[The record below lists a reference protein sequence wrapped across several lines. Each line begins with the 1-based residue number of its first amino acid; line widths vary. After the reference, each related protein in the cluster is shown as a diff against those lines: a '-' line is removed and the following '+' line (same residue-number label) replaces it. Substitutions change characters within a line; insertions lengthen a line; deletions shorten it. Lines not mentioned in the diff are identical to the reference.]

1 VRPIDTAIVVCPRA
15 DTPEA
20 GLLTIR
26 VAGLP
31 LLTRILL
38 TAQRAGIQRL
48 TVVAEGSQQPA
59 LRAELDGEARLRG
72 RVRWFEPTG
81 EHRMEAAHSL
91 ILPPSVVLDAG
102 ALRGWIGRVGD
113 GELVAATTE
122 DAAASPLAVPGVLL
136 PACIEAVYQGQ
147 PALKKFLVRLDG
159 ERRLIRLPWEGGP
172 PHPVRSAGEVPE
184 IERAMLTTLRS
195 PDDGPVVDRYVN
207 RTLSAIL
214 TRGLLNSRVTPNQV
228 TGASLVTGL
237 IGAWLLGG
245 EGGARSL
252 LGLILFQLSVILD
265 HVDGE
270 VARLKFLFSRLGKWL
285 DNFSDHAVDL
295 AVIAFLTWRV
305 AEGQP
310 AGYFITLSLAAA
322 LGVTGAFLLVFGWS
336 VSGGRR
342 EVRTTATAR
351 LLARVLATLAN
362 RDGFCLPLWLAVLLG
377 RPEWF
382 LWALAIGAN
391 AYWIAWLFVYGVP
404 PRSRATEVGSA
415 V

>member
-1 VRPIDTAIVVCPRA
+1 
-15 DTPEA
+15 
-20 GLLTIR
+20 
-26 VAGLP
+26 
-31 LLTRILL
+31 
-38 TAQRAGIQRL
+38 
-48 TVVAEGSQQPA
+48 
-59 LRAELDGEARLRG
+59 
-72 RVRWFEPTG
+72 
-81 EHRMEAAHSL
+81 MEAACSL

-102 ALRGWIGRVGD
+102 ALREWIGRTGD
-113 GELVAATTE
+113 GDRVTATTA
-122 DAAASPLAVPGVLL
+122 DAAAGPLVVPGVFLRS
-136 PACIEAVYQGQ
+136 CIQAAHRGQ
-147 PALKKFLVRLDG
+147 SALEKFLERLDE
-159 ERRLIRLPWEGGP
+159 ERRLIRLPWEAGP
-172 PHPVRSAGEVPE
+172 YHPVRSAGEIPE
-184 IERAMLTTLRS
+184 IERVMLATLRS
-195 PDDGPVVDRYVN
+195 PDDGPLVDRYVN
-207 RTLSAIL
+207 RRLSAIL

-237 IGAWLLGG
+237 LGAWLLGG
-245 EGGARSL
+245 EDGARSL

-270 VARLKFLFSRLGKWL
+270 IARLKFLFSRLGKWL

-305 AEGQP
+305 AEGHP

-322 LGVTGAFLLVFGWS
+322 LGVTGAFLVVFGWS
-336 VSGGRR
+336 LSGGRR

-351 LLARVLATLAN
+351 LVARVLATLAN

-391 AYWIAWLFVYGVP
+391 AYWIAWLFVYGIP
-404 PRSRATEVGSA
+404 ARPRATEVGSA

>member
-1 VRPIDTAIVVCPRA
+1 MSTVIDTAVVVCPRA
-15 DTPEA
+15 DSPEA

-31 LLTRILL
+31 LLTRTLL

-48 TVVAEGSQQPA
+48 AVVAEGSQQPA
-59 LRAELDGEARLRG
+59 LRAELDGEAQLRG

-81 EHRMEAAHSL
+81 EHRMEAAYSL

-102 ALRGWIGRVGD
+102 ALRGWLGRVAD
-113 GELVAATTE
+113 GGWVTATD
-122 DAAASPLAVPGVLL
+122 DATVGPLAVPGALL
-136 PACIEAVYQGQ
+136 PACIEAAHQGQ
-147 PALKKFLVRLDG
+147 PALRKFLERLDG

-172 PHPVRSAGEVPE
+172 QHPVRSAAEVPAV
-184 IERAMLTTLRS
+184 ERAMLAAMRS
-195 PDDGPVVDRYVN
+195 PDDGPVLDRYVN

-228 TGASLVTGL
+228 TGMSLLTGL
-237 IGAWLLGG
+237 IGAWLLGD

-252 LGLILFQLSVILD
+252 LGLILFQLSVIFD

-305 AEGQP
+305 AEGHP
-310 AGYFITLSLAAA
+310 AGYFIVLSLAAA
-322 LGVTGAFLLVFGWS
+322 LGVTGAFLVVFGWS

-391 AYWIAWLFVYGVP
+391 TYWIAWLFIYGVSA
-404 PRSRATEVGSA
+404 RSRATEAGSA

>member
-1 VRPIDTAIVVCPRA
+1 VSPIDTAVVVCPRA
-15 DTPEA
+15 DSPEA

-31 LLTRILL
+31 LLTRTLL

-48 TVVAEGSQQPA
+48 AVVAEGSQQPA

-81 EHRMEAAHSL
+81 EHRTEAACSL
-91 ILPPSVVLDAG
+91 ILPASVVLDAG

-113 GELVAATTE
+113 GEWVTATD
-122 DAAASPLAVPGVLL
+122 DATVGPLAVPGVLL
-136 PACIEAVYQGQ
+136 PACIEAAHQGQ
-147 PALKKFLVRLDG
+147 PALKKFLERLDG

-172 PHPVRSAGEVPE
+172 QHPVRSAGEVPG
-184 IERAMLTTLRS
+184 IERAMLATLRS
-195 PDDGPVVDRYVN
+195 PDDGPVVDRYLN

-285 DNFSDHAVDL
+285 DNFSDHVVDL

-305 AEGQP
+305 AEGHP